1 MEESLSLGKVKIHN
15 EVVGTIASVAAMEI
29 EGVVS
34 MSRGLVSGLTELLGK
49 KDLDRGIKV
58 QIKGKEAVLVL
69 NIIIKYGAKIPQV
82 SYQIQ
87 ENVKKT
93 VEKMTGLTVTDVSVH
108 IQGIEMSKK
117 NQKGVKNEKIVGHI

>member
-34 MSRGLVSGLTELLGK
+34 MSRGLVRGLTELLGK

-58 QIKGKEAVLVL
+58 QIRGKEVILAL
-69 NIIIKYGAKIPQV
+69 NIIIKYCAKIPEV
-82 SYQIQ
+82 SYRIQ

-108 IQGIEMSKK
+108 IQGIEMPKKIKDSGGSK
-117 NQKGVKNEKIVGHI
+117 